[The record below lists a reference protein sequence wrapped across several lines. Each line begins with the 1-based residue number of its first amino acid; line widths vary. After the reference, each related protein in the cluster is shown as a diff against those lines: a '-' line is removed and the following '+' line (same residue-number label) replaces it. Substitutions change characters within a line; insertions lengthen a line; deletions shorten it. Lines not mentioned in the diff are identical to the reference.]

1 MKIPQKILIIGGG
14 GYIGSTLI
22 PELVKNEYYVRC
34 FDRLTSSDTFSKL
47 KSNKN
52 TEVIIGDV
60 RDIALENFF
69 GVDTVIDLVSLTKNL
84 DEVQEEEIVQ
94 INKNARQKIIEMSK
108 QSEVSQYIRISSS
121 NVYEGN
127 LKKNNEE
134 ETPNPRTLY
143 AKINLELDKYAISLN
158 TSKFSVT
165 ILRLASIFGDS
176 VRMRWDQSINSML
189 KELHLKGKIEVKSK
203 SSKRP
208 FLHIKD
214 AVEAIILV
222 VKSRKEKVAGEIF
235 NVGSDDQN
243 YSIEEIARKIME
255 ITNENGNLIIH
266 DQKDENSFTMDCS
279 KIKKILAF
287 QIKHDLKYGIDE
299 IMVKLKQNKN

>member
-1 MKIPQKILIIGGG
+1 MKIPQKILVIGGG
-14 GYIGSTLI
+14 GYIGSMLI
-22 PELVKNEYYVRC
+22 PELTKNEYYVRC
-34 FDRLTSSDTFSKL
+34 FDRFTSPEIVSKL

-69 GVDTVIDLVSLTKNL
+69 GIDIVIDLVSLTKNL
-84 DEVQEEEIVQ
+84 DKKEEVVQ
-94 INKNARQKIIEMSK
+94 INKNARQKIIEISK
-108 QSEVSQYIRISSS
+108 QSGILQYIRISSS
-121 NVYEGN
+121 NVYAGN
-127 LKKNNEE
+127 LKKNDEE
-134 ETPNPRTLY
+134 EIPNPKTLY

-158 TSKFSVT
+158 NSKFSVT
-165 ILRLASIFGDS
+165 VLRLASIFGDS

-189 KELHLKGKIEVKSK
+189 KELYLKGKIEVKSK

-208 FLHIKD
+208 ILHIKD
-214 AVEAIILV
+214 AIEAIILAI
-222 VKSRKEKVAGEIF
+222 KSRKEKVAGEIF

-243 YSIEEIARKIME
+243 YSIEEIAKKIIE
-255 ITNENGNLIIH
+255 VTKENGNLIIH

-279 KIKKILAF
+279 KIKKILSF

>member
-34 FDRLTSSDTFSKL
+34 FDRFTSSDTFSKL

-189 KELHLKGKIEVKSK
+189 KELYLKGKIEVKSK

-287 QIKHDLKYGIDE
+287 KIKNDLKYGLDE

>member
-1 MKIPQKILIIGGG
+1 MKIPQKILVIGGG
-14 GYIGSTLI
+14 GYIGSLLI

-34 FDRLTSSDTFSKL
+34 FDRFTSSDTYSKL

-60 RDIALENFF
+60 RDIALEIFF
-69 GVDTVIDLVSLTKNL
+69 DIDIVIDLVSLTKNL
-84 DEVQEEEIVQ
+84 GEVQEEEIIQ
-94 INKNARQKIIEMSK
+94 INKNSRQKIIEISK
-108 QSEVSQYIRISSS
+108 QSGVSQYIRISSS
-121 NVYEGN
+121 NVYEGS

-134 ETPNPRTLY
+134 ESPNPKTLY
-143 AKINLELDKYAISLN
+143 AKINLELDKYALSLN
-158 TSKFSVT
+158 NSEFSITV
-165 ILRLASIFGDS
+165 LRLASIFGDS

-222 VKSRKEKVAGEIF
+222 IKSRKEKVAGEIF
-235 NVGSDDQN
+235 NIGSDNQN
-243 YSIEEIARKIME
+243 YSIEEIAKKIME
-255 ITNENGNLIIH
+255 VTKENENLIIN
-266 DQKDENSFTMDCS
+266 DEKDENSFTMDCS

-287 QIKHDLKYGIDE
+287 QIKYDLKYGIDE
-299 IMVKLKQNKN
+299 IMFKLKQNKN

>member
-1 MKIPQKILIIGGG
+1 MPQKILVIGGG
-14 GYIGSTLI
+14 GYIGSMLI
-22 PELVKNEYYVRC
+22 PELSKNEYYVRC
-34 FDRLTSSDTFSKL
+34 FDRFTSPEIVSKL

-52 TEVIIGDV
+52 TEVITGDV
-60 RDIALENFF
+60 RDIALENLF
-69 GVDTVIDLVSLTKNL
+69 GIDIVVDLVSLTKNL
-84 DEVQEEEIVQ
+84 DKKEEIVQ
-94 INKNARQKIIEMSK
+94 INKNARQKIIEISK
-108 QSEVSQYIRISSS
+108 QSGVSQYIRISSS
-121 NVYEGN
+121 NVYEGS

-134 ETPNPRTLY
+134 ATPNPKTLY

-158 TSKFSVT
+158 NSKFSVT
-165 ILRLASIFGDS
+165 VLRLASIFGDS

-189 KELHLKGKIEVKSK
+189 KELYLKGKIEVKSK

-214 AVEAIILV
+214 AIEAIILAI
-222 VKSRKEKVAGEIF
+222 KSRKEKVAGEIF

-243 YSIEEIARKIME
+243 YSIEEIAKKIIE
-255 ITNENGNLIIH
+255 VTKENGNLIIH
-266 DQKDENSFTMDCS
+266 DEKDENSFTMDCS

-299 IMVKLKQNKN
+299 IIVKLKQNKN

>member
-34 FDRLTSSDTFSKL
+34 FDRFTSSDTFSKL

-189 KELHLKGKIEVKSK
+189 KELYLKGKIEVKSK

-222 VKSRKEKVAGEIF
+222 IKSRKEKVAGEIF
-235 NVGSDDQN
+235 NVGSNDQN
-243 YSIEEIARKIME
+243 YSIEEIAKKIME

>member
-34 FDRLTSSDTFSKL
+34 FDRFTSSDTFSKL

-134 ETPNPRTLY
+134 GAPNPKTLY

>member
-1 MKIPQKILIIGGG
+1 MKVPQKILIIGGG
-14 GYIGSTLI
+14 GYIGSMLI

-34 FDRLTSSDTFSKL
+34 FDRFTSSDTFSKL

-52 TEVIIGDV
+52 TEVIVGDV

-69 GVDTVIDLVSLTKNL
+69 GVDIVIDLVSLTKNL
-84 DEVQEEEIVQ
+84 DEVREEEIVQ
-94 INKNARQKIIEMSK
+94 INKNARQKIIEISK
-108 QSEVSQYIRISSS
+108 QSGVSQYIRISSS

-127 LKKNNEE
+127 LNKNNEE
-134 ETPNPRTLY
+134 VAPNPKTLY
-143 AKINLELDKYAISLN
+143 AKINLELDKYAVSLN
-158 TSKFSVT
+158 TNKFSVT

-189 KELHLKGKIEVKSK
+189 KELYLKGKIEVKSK

-214 AVEAIILV
+214 AAEAIILV

-235 NVGSDDQN
+235 NVGSNDQN
-243 YSIEEIARKIME
+243 YSIEEIAKKIME
-255 ITNENGNLIIH
+255 VTNENGNIIIH

>member
-1 MKIPQKILIIGGG
+1 LKIPQKILVIGGG
-14 GYIGSTLI
+14 GYIGSMLI
-22 PELVKNEYYVRC
+22 PELTKNEYYVRC
-34 FDRLTSSDTFSKL
+34 FDRFTSSDTFSKL

-52 TEVIIGDV
+52 TEVITGDV

-69 GVDTVIDLVSLTKNL
+69 GIDIVVDLVSLTKNL
-84 DEVQEEEIVQ
+84 DKKEEIIQ
-94 INKNARQKIIEMSK
+94 INKNARQKIIEISK
-108 QSEVSQYIRISSS
+108 QSGVSQYIRISSS
-121 NVYEGN
+121 NVYEGS

-134 ETPNPRTLY
+134 ATPNPKTLY

-158 TSKFSVT
+158 NSKFSVT
-165 ILRLASIFGDS
+165 VLRLASIFGDS
-176 VRMRWDQSINSML
+176 VRMRWDQSINNML

-203 SSKRP
+203 NSKRP

-214 AVEAIILV
+214 AIEAIILV
-222 VKSRKEKVAGEIF
+222 IKSRKEKVAGEIF

-243 YSIEEIARKIME
+243 YSIEEIAKKIIE
-255 ITNENGNLIIH
+255 VTKENGNLIIH

>member
-1 MKIPQKILIIGGG
+1 M
-14 GYIGSTLI
+14 LI
-22 PELVKNEYYVRC
+22 PELAKNEYYVRC
-34 FDRLTSSDTFSKL
+34 FDRFTSPEIVSKL

-69 GVDTVIDLVSLTKNL
+69 GIDIVIDLVSLTKNL
-84 DEVQEEEIVQ
+84 DKKEEVIQ
-94 INKNARQKIIEMSK
+94 INKNARQKIIEISK
-108 QSEVSQYIRISSS
+108 ENGISQYIRISSS
-121 NVYEGN
+121 NVYGGN
-127 LKKNNEE
+127 LKKNNEKE
-134 ETPNPRTLY
+134 IPNPKTLH
-143 AKINLELDKYAISLN
+143 AKINLELDRYAISLN
-158 TSKFSVT
+158 NSKFSVT
-165 ILRLASIFGDS
+165 VLRLASIFGDS

-214 AVEAIILV
+214 AIEAIILV
-222 VKSRKEKVAGEIF
+222 IKSRKEKVAGEIF

-243 YSIEEIARKIME
+243 YSIEEIAKKIIE
-255 ITNENGNLIIH
+255 VTKENGNLIIH
-266 DQKDENSFTMDCS
+266 DEKDENSFTMDCS

-287 QIKHDLKYGIDE
+287 QIKHDLKYGINE

>member
-34 FDRLTSSDTFSKL
+34 FDRFTSSDTFSKL

-255 ITNENGNLIIH
+255 ITKENGNLIIH

>member
-34 FDRLTSSDTFSKL
+34 FDRFTSSDTFSKL

-222 VKSRKEKVAGEIF
+222 IKSRKEKVAGEIF
-235 NVGSDDQN
+235 NVGSNDQN
-243 YSIEEIARKIME
+243 YSIEEIAKKIME
-255 ITNENGNLIIH
+255 VTNENGNIIIH

>member
-14 GYIGSTLI
+14 GYIGSMLI

-34 FDRLTSSDTFSKL
+34 FDRFTSSDTFSKL

-52 TEVIIGDV
+52 TEVVIGDV

-69 GVDTVIDLVSLTKNL
+69 GVDIVIDLVSLTKNL

-108 QSEVSQYIRISSS
+108 QSGVSQYIRISSS

-134 ETPNPRTLY
+134 GTPNPKTLY

-165 ILRLASIFGDS
+165 VLRLASIFGDS

-189 KELHLKGKIEVKSK
+189 KELYLKGKIEVKSK

-214 AVEAIILV
+214 AAEAIILV
-222 VKSRKEKVAGEIF
+222 IKSRKEKVAGEIF

-243 YSIEEIARKIME
+243 YSIEEIAKKIME
-255 ITNENGNLIIH
+255 VTKENENLIIN
-266 DQKDENSFTMDCS
+266 DEKDENSFTMDCS

>member
-1 MKIPQKILIIGGG
+1 M
-14 GYIGSTLI
+14 LI
-22 PELVKNEYYVRC
+22 PELTKNEYYVRC
-34 FDRLTSSDTFSKL
+34 FDRFTSSDTFSKL

-52 TEVIIGDV
+52 TEVITGDV

-69 GVDTVIDLVSLTKNL
+69 GIDIVVDLVSLTKNL
-84 DEVQEEEIVQ
+84 DKKEEIIQ
-94 INKNARQKIIEMSK
+94 INKNARQKIIEISK
-108 QSEVSQYIRISSS
+108 QSGVSQYIRISSS

-127 LKKNNEE
+127 LNKNNEE
-134 ETPNPRTLY
+134 GTPNPKTLY

-189 KELHLKGKIEVKSK
+189 KELYLKGKIEVKSK

-214 AVEAIILV
+214 AAEAIILV
-222 VKSRKEKVAGEIF
+222 IKSRKEKVAGEIF

-243 YSIEEIARKIME
+243 YSIEEIAKKIME
-255 ITNENGNLIIH
+255 VTNENGNLIIH

>member
-1 MKIPQKILIIGGG
+1 M
-14 GYIGSTLI
+14 LI
-22 PELVKNEYYVRC
+22 PELVKNEYHVRC
-34 FDRLTSSDTFSKL
+34 FDRFTSTEIVSKL

-52 TEVIIGDV
+52 TEVIIGDI

-69 GVDTVIDLVSLTKNL
+69 GIDIVVDLVSVTKNL
-84 DEVQEEEIVQ
+84 DKEEEVVQ

-108 QSEVSQYIRISSS
+108 QSGVSQYIRISSS

-134 ETPNPRTLY
+134 ETPNPKTLY

-189 KELHLKGKIEVKSK
+189 KELYLKGKIEVKSK

-222 VKSRKEKVAGEIF
+222 IKSRKEKVAGEIF

-243 YSIEEIARKIME
+243 YSIEEIAKKIME
-255 ITNENGNLIIH
+255 VTNENGNLIIH

-287 QIKHDLKYGIDE
+287 QIKYDLKYGIDE
-299 IMVKLKQNKN
+299 IMFKLKQNKN

>member
-1 MKIPQKILIIGGG
+1 MPQKILVIGGG
-14 GYIGSTLI
+14 GYIGSMLI
-22 PELVKNEYYVRC
+22 PELVKNEYHVRC
-34 FDRLTSSDTFSKL
+34 FDRFTSPEIASKL

-60 RDIALENFF
+60 RDIASEKFF
-69 GVDTVIDLVSLTKNL
+69 GVDIVIDLVSLTKNL
-84 DEVQEEEIVQ
+84 DEVQEEKIVQ
-94 INKNARQKIIEMSK
+94 INKNARQKIIEISK
-108 QSEVSQYIRISSS
+108 QSGVSQYIRISSS

-134 ETPNPRTLY
+134 ETPNPKTLY

-189 KELHLKGKIEVKSK
+189 KELYLKGKIEVKSK

-222 VKSRKEKVAGEIF
+222 VKSRKEKVAGEVF
-235 NVGSDDQN
+235 NVGSNDQN
-243 YSIEEIARKIME
+243 YSIEEIVKKIME
-255 ITNENGNLIIH
+255 VTNENGNLIVH

>member
-1 MKIPQKILIIGGG
+1 M
-14 GYIGSTLI
+14 LI
-22 PELVKNEYYVRC
+22 PELVKNEYHVRC
-34 FDRLTSSDTFSKL
+34 FDRFTSPEIASKL

-60 RDIALENFF
+60 RDIASEKFF
-69 GVDTVIDLVSLTKNL
+69 GVDIVIDLVSLTKNL
-84 DEVQEEEIVQ
+84 DEVQEEKIVQ
-94 INKNARQKIIEMSK
+94 INKNARQKIIEISK
-108 QSEVSQYIRISSS
+108 QSGVSQYIRISSS

-134 ETPNPRTLY
+134 ETPNPKTLY

-158 TSKFSVT
+158 NSKFSVT

-189 KELHLKGKIEVKSK
+189 KELYHKGKIEVKSK

-222 VKSRKEKVAGEIF
+222 VKSRKEKVAGEVF
-235 NVGSDDQN
+235 NVGSNDQN
-243 YSIEEIARKIME
+243 YSIEEIAKKIME
-255 ITNENGNLIIH
+255 VTNENGNLIVH

>member
-1 MKIPQKILIIGGG
+1 MKIPQKILVIGGG
-14 GYIGSTLI
+14 GYIGSMLI
-22 PELVKNEYYVRC
+22 PELAKNEYYVRC
-34 FDRLTSSDTFSKL
+34 FDRFTSSDTFSKL

-52 TEVIIGDV
+52 TEVITGDV

-69 GVDTVIDLVSLTKNL
+69 GIDIVVDLVSLTKNL
-84 DEVQEEEIVQ
+84 DKKEEIIQ
-94 INKNARQKIIEMSK
+94 INKNARQKIIEISK
-108 QSEVSQYIRISSS
+108 QSGVSQYIRISSS
-121 NVYEGN
+121 NVYEGS

-134 ETPNPRTLY
+134 ATPNPKTLY

-158 TSKFSVT
+158 NSKFSVT
-165 ILRLASIFGDS
+165 VLRLASIFGDS

-189 KELHLKGKIEVKSK
+189 KELYLKGKIEVKSK

-214 AVEAIILV
+214 AIEAIILAI
-222 VKSRKEKVAGEIF
+222 KSRKEKVAGEIF

-243 YSIEEIARKIME
+243 YSIEEIAKKIIE
-255 ITNENGNLIIH
+255 VTKENGNLIIH

-279 KIKKILAF
+279 KIKKILSF

>member
-1 MKIPQKILIIGGG
+1 MKIPQKILVIGGG
-14 GYIGSTLI
+14 GYIGSLLI

-34 FDRLTSSDTFSKL
+34 FDRFTSSDTFSKL

-60 RDIALENFF
+60 RDIALEIFF
-69 GVDTVIDLVSLTKNL
+69 DIDIVIDLVSLTKNL
-84 DEVQEEEIVQ
+84 GEVQKEEIIQ
-94 INKNARQKIIEMSK
+94 INKNARQKIIEISK
-108 QSEVSQYIRISSS
+108 QSGVSQYIRISSS
-121 NVYEGN
+121 NVYEGS

-134 ETPNPRTLY
+134 KSPNPKTLY
-143 AKINLELDKYAISLN
+143 AKINLELDKYALSLN
-158 TSKFSVT
+158 NSEFSITV
-165 ILRLASIFGDS
+165 LRLASIFGDS

-214 AVEAIILV
+214 AIEAIILV
-222 VKSRKEKVAGEIF
+222 IKSRKEKVAGEIF

-243 YSIEEIARKIME
+243 YSIEEIAKKIME
-255 ITNENGNLIIH
+255 VTKENENLIIN
-266 DQKDENSFTMDCS
+266 DEKDENSFTMDCS

-287 QIKHDLKYGIDE
+287 QIKHDLKYGINE

>member
-1 MKIPQKILIIGGG
+1 MEIQQKILIIGGG

-34 FDRLTSSDTFSKL
+34 FDRFTSSDTFSKL

-52 TEVIIGDV
+52 TEVVIGDV

-69 GVDTVIDLVSLTKNL
+69 GVDIVIDLVSLTKNL

-134 ETPNPRTLY
+134 ETPNPKTLY

-214 AVEAIILV
+214 AAEAIILV

-235 NVGSDDQN
+235 NVGSNDQN
-243 YSIEEIARKIME
+243 YSIEEIAKKIME
-255 ITNENGNLIIH
+255 VTNENGNLIIH

>member
-34 FDRLTSSDTFSKL
+34 FDRFTSSDTFSKL

-52 TEVIIGDV
+52 TEVVIGDV

-94 INKNARQKIIEMSK
+94 INKNARQKIIEISK
-108 QSEVSQYIRISSS
+108 QSGISQYIRISSS
-121 NVYEGN
+121 NVYAGN

-134 ETPNPRTLY
+134 ETPNPKTFH
-143 AKINLELDKYAISLN
+143 AKINLESDKYALSLN
-158 TSKFSVT
+158 NNKFSVT
-165 ILRLASIFGDS
+165 VLRLASIFGDS

-243 YSIEEIARKIME
+243 YSIEEIAKKIME

>member
-1 MKIPQKILIIGGG
+1 M
-14 GYIGSTLI
+14 LI
-22 PELVKNEYYVRC
+22 PELVKNEYHVRC
-34 FDRLTSSDTFSKL
+34 FDRFTSPEIASKL

-60 RDIALENFF
+60 RDIASEKFF
-69 GVDTVIDLVSLTKNL
+69 GVDIVIDLVSLTKNL
-84 DEVQEEEIVQ
+84 DEVQEEKIVQ
-94 INKNARQKIIEMSK
+94 INKNARQKIIEISK
-108 QSEVSQYIRISSS
+108 QSGVSQYIRISSS

-134 ETPNPRTLY
+134 ETPNPKTLY

-158 TSKFSVT
+158 NSKFSVT

-189 KELHLKGKIEVKSK
+189 KELYHKGKIEVKSK

-235 NVGSDDQN
+235 NVGSNDQN
-243 YSIEEIARKIME
+243 YSIEEIVKKIME
-255 ITNENGNLIIH
+255 VTNENGNLIIH